1 VTWSAHL
8 YDGMLRMLRWLVVVA
23 LVGLTAVMV
32 VQIVLRYL
40 LQSSFV
46 GVEEISTLFGLWLYY
61 AGLALVTAQGEHI
74 GGGLVAGLLSPR
86 SRRNLDRVFALL
98 CGAICAYFC
107 VLALQYAVFIG
118 GNDRRSTFL
127 RWPSVIW
134 AASLCFGL
142 GLSTLLFFLRALRPQ
157 VAARRAMAPEGGA

>member
-1 VTWSAHL
+1 MTWSGRLH
-8 YDGMLRMLRWLVVVA
+8 DGLLRTLRWLVVIA
-23 LVGLTAVMV
+23 LVGLTTVMV

-61 AGLALVTAQGEHI
+61 AGLALVTARGEHI
-74 GGGLVAGLLSPR
+74 GGGLVAGLLSPG
-86 SRRNLDRVFALL
+86 RRRTLERVFALL

-107 VLALQYAVFIG
+107 VLAVQYAVFIG
-118 GNDRRSTFL
+118 DNDRRSTFL

-142 GLSTLLFFLRALRPQ
+142 GLSTLLFFLRALRPP
-157 VAARRAMAPEGGA
+157 AAGPRVEA